1 MEKEKLNLYIKL
13 AEEFEKRCNEI
24 CKMLIPLN
32 LEYTH
37 MDSFW
42 IRRDE
47 VCCYGANWEYGE
59 LCDYWLDFPI
69 SYLTMDNKEL
79 QKLINEKVREKN
91 EQIRKAKEDMEQRIL
106 KQERKEYERLKAKF
120 G

>member
-1 MEKEKLNLYIKL
+1 MEKEKLNLYLEL

-32 LEYTH
+32 PEYTH

-42 IRRDE
+42 IRKDE

-69 SYLTMDNKEL
+69 SYLTMNNEEL
-79 QKLINEKVREKN
+79 QKLINEEVKEKEEERRKLMERL
-91 EQIRKAKEDMEQRIL
+91 EQQKL